1 LSNISKAEAAGLTQ
15 EALTSIR
22 ACIHC
27 TNTNESEADKVMI
40 RQFMDVLAEMALAV
54 ASRQAG

>member
-1 LSNISKAEAAGLTQ
+1 LNTSNKSETIGLTH

-27 TNTNESEADKVMI
+27 TGTDESESDKIMV
-40 RQFMDVLAEMALAV
+40 RQFLDALAEVALAV
-54 ASRQAG
+54 ASRQVG

>member
-1 LSNISKAEAAGLTQ
+1 LNTSSKAETIGLTQ

-22 ACIHC
+22 ASIHC
-27 TNTNESEADKVMI
+27 TDTNESESDKVMI
-40 RQFMDVLAEMALAV
+40 RQFLNSLAEVALAV